1 MMEVLR
7 DKNYIN
13 QVQIDCVIFGYE
25 ETQLKV
31 LVSKINYKGDFYSLP
46 SGYIY
51 QAEDTDHAA
60 KRILKERTGI
70 SDIYLEQFKIFGKA
84 DKGRKEF
91 LDDLIKLNYPNQAN
105 RAIENPNYQWFINRF
120 ISIGYYAL
128 VDIKKTTPTPAE
140 VDESIG
146 WHNVHDVP
154 KLIMDYNE
162 IFEEG
167 LKALKRDIDDKLNVF
182 NLLPESF
189 TMKEVQEIYETIFE
203 KEYIRTNFQ
212 KKILDMNVLERLE
225 KKYTGAKNK
234 APYLYRFRR

>member
-1 MMEVLR
+1 MEEIWN
-7 DKNYIN
+7 KNYIN

-25 ETQLKV
+25 EAQLKV
-31 LVSKINYKGDFYSLP
+31 LVTKLNYKGNFYALP

-105 RAIENPNYQWFINRF
+105 ISAKNPNYQWFINRF

-128 VDIKKTTPTPAE
+128 VDIKKTTPTLAE
-140 VDESIG
+140 IHESIE
-146 WHNVHDVP
+146 WYNVHSLP
-154 KLIMDYNE
+154 KLIMDYDD
-162 IFEEG
+162 IFHEG
-167 LKALKRDIDDKLNVF
+167 LEAMKRDIDEKLNVF